1 MIPVVLSAVMLA
13 AAPMDNVMM
22 INGASA
28 IVGLANPWTEYSSME
43 DAGQAAGFDFELPD
57 SLGGYGF
64 DSVRVMNKEIIQAD
78 FADGDSTLTLRKGI
92 TEGDISGDYNTY
104 KNRYRGTIGGVT
116 VHIRANGEEFST
128 AVWEKDGYSYS
139 CTFSPAV
146 SKKTMVKA
154 LKAVISTEGTSSAGL
169 ANPWTE
175 YSSMEDAEQ
184 AAGFG
189 FELPDS
195 LGGYEFDTAR
205 VMNKEIIQAD
215 FADGD
220 STLTLRKGITEGD
233 ISGDYNT
240 YKNRYRGT
248 IGGVTVHIRANGEEF
263 STAVWEKDGYKY
275 SCSFSQA
282 VPRKTMVAILKQ
294 LCAD

>member
-13 AAPMDNVMM
+13 AAPMDNAMM

-28 IVGLANPWTEYSSME
+28 IVGLANPWTEYASPE
-43 DAGQAAGFDFELPD
+43 EAGQAAGFGFELPD
-57 SLGGYGF
+57 SIEGYDF
-64 DSVRVMNKEIIQAD
+64 DTARVMNREIIQAD
-78 FADGDSTLTLRKGI
+78 FADGDSTLTLRKG
-92 TEGDISGDYNTY
+92 TVEGDISGDYNTY

-116 VHIRANGEEFST
+116 VHIRANEEEFST
-128 AVWEKDGYSYS
+128 ALWERDGYKYS

-146 SKKTMVKA
+146 SKKTMVKV
-154 LKAVISTEGTSSAGL
+154 LKSIIKSEDTPATGM

-175 YSSMEDAEQ
+175 YSSMEEAEQ
-184 AAGFG
+184 AAGFD

-205 VMNKEIIQAD
+205 VMNKEMIQAD

-220 STLTLRKGITEGD
+220 STLTLRKGITQGD

-248 IGGVTVHIRANGEEF
+248 IGDVTVHIRANWEEF
-263 STAVWEKDGYKY
+263 STAIWEKDGYKY
-275 SCSFSQA
+275 SCSFSTA
-282 VPRKTMVAILKQ
+282 VPKKTMVAILKQ